1 MADWLKKWMACRAT
15 DPLSRLVAAALKVSD
30 PSPHPTG
37 HDRPKGG
44 RRDNENQE
52 VRLRAQHLRAQVVH
66 LPGALPP
73 GHRALFFGELAAL
86 GVGACLGPW
95 SAVGRSLSRQGG
107 CCSRLAPGLDRVVE
121 TWRWV
126 ATAAAAETKDSL
138 PAGRGSVLWGG
149 PPPPPPRGKAVD

>member
-1 MADWLKKWMACRAT
+1 MKTRKSGYVLNICARKWST
-15 DPLSRLVAAALKVSD
+15 YLEPSHLVIVPCFL
-30 PSPHPTG
+30 
-37 HDRPKGG
+37 
-44 RRDNENQE
+44 
-52 VRLRAQHLRAQVVH
+52 
-66 LPGALPP
+66 
-73 GHRALFFGELAAL
+73 GELAAL

-138 PAGRGSVLWGG
+138 PAGRGGVLWWASSSSSQGQG
-149 PPPPPPRGKAVD
+149 RRLDKEDG